1 MTAVSESAVPFPVPD
16 YRFDQKN
23 EVFKRAAWDEA
34 LRPLAQ
40 RFYTDI
46 VYQERAGYRQEDYA
60 LRNAS
65 WHLEWGSGFGNS
77 RSNSGLY
84 SWDEVS
90 PKLRPYLDRATRIQG
105 DPPRLTRLVKEGA
118 RFLGADLVGVA
129 SVHPHWVYS
138 HEYDL
143 IAREH
148 RPFELPEGC
157 HRAVVVALAMD
168 YEAMRSSPTAL
179 AGAATGLGYSR
190 MAYVAHLLAV
200 FIRGLGYKALPSGN
214 DTALSVPLAMA
225 AGLGEAGRMGLLIT
239 ERFGPR
245 VRLCKVFTDMPL
257 VADSFRPFGVWEFCR
272 TCKTCAHHCPS
283 RAIADGEPTPAG
295 PNVSSHSGIRKWYVN
310 GEKCFEYWA
319 QNRQDCAVC
328 IRVCPFNKAP
338 GLLHD
343 FVRTTVKHTSKF
355 NPFFVRMDRAM
366 GYDRM
371 IPASVYWRRRGV
383 G

>member
-343 FVRTTVKHTSKF
+343 LVRTTVKHTSKF

>member
-1 MTAVSESAVPFPVPD
+1 
-16 YRFDQKN
+16 
-23 EVFKRAAWDEA
+23 
-34 LRPLAQ
+34 
-40 RFYTDI
+40 
-46 VYQERAGYRQEDYA
+46 
-60 LRNAS
+60 
-65 WHLEWGSGFGNS
+65 
-77 RSNSGLY
+77 
-84 SWDEVS
+84 
-90 PKLRPYLDRATRIQG
+90 
-105 DPPRLTRLVKEGA
+105 
-118 RFLGADLVGVA
+118 
-129 SVHPHWVYS
+129 
-138 HEYDL
+138 
-143 IAREH
+143 
-148 RPFELPEGC
+148 
-157 HRAVVVALAMD
+157 
-168 YEAMRSSPTAL
+168 
-179 AGAATGLGYSR
+179 

-283 RAIADGEPTPAG
+283 RAIPDGEPTPVG

-343 FVRTTVKHTSKF
+343 LVRTTVKHTSKF

>member
-105 DPPRLTRLVKEGA
+105 DPLRLTRLVKEGA

-148 RPFELPEGC
+148 RPLELPEGC

-343 FVRTTVKHTSKF
+343 LVRTTVKHTSKF

-371 IPASVYWRRRGV
+371 IPASVYWRRRRV
-383 G
+383 

>member
-105 DPPRLTRLVKEGA
+105 DPLRLTRLVKEGA

-283 RAIADGEPTPAG
+283 RAIPDGEPTPVG

-343 FVRTTVKHTSKF
+343 LVRTTVKHTSKF

>member
-105 DPPRLTRLVKEGA
+105 DPLRLTRLVKEGA

-343 FVRTTVKHTSKF
+343 LVRTTVKHTSKF

>member
-105 DPPRLTRLVKEGA
+105 DPLRLTRLVKEGA

-283 RAIADGEPTPAG
+283 RAIPDGEPTPVG

-343 FVRTTVKHTSKF
+343 LVRTTVKHTSKF

-371 IPASVYWRRRGV
+371 IPASVYWRRRRV
-383 G
+383 